1 MTTNTIL
8 IVLLVAA
15 VLALLVVE
23 ARKRMLPA
31 RVERLCVERS
41 YDKVLE
47 LLDQPLARVIYTRY
61 EQLSMKLGA
70 QVELGRTSDATRT
83 IEEMLQLRMTKPQQ
97 MALFTTA
104 FDFYLDK
111 GDKKRAGA
119 MLERIEGMNEKAAA
133 RVCREMFDV
142 AFDGS
147 TAHIV
152 SMEGRLKDTS
162 PIECARLCRLLALQY
177 ERRGEVRAAARYRD
191 MERASVRAARTVR

>member
-1 MTTNTIL
+1 MIL

-31 RVERLCVERS
+31 RVERWCAERS

-70 QVELGRTSDATRT
+70 QVELGLTSDASRT

-104 FDFYLDK
+104 FDF
-111 GDKKRAGA
+111 
-119 MLERIEGMNEKAAA
+119 
-133 RVCREMFDV
+133 
-142 AFDGS
+142 
-147 TAHIV
+147 
-152 SMEGRLKDTS
+152 
-162 PIECARLCRLLALQY
+162 
-177 ERRGEVRAAARYRD
+177 
-191 MERASVRAARTVR
+191 